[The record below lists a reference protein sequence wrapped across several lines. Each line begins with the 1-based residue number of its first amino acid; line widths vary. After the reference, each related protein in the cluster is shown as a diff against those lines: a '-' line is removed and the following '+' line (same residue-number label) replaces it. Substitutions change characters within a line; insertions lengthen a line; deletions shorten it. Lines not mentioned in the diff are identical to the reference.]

1 MPPLGDLD
9 RVHLVLRAQL
19 TQCLLA
25 AQRLDSYSRC
35 ELWAVGF
42 SRRCHQPLLV
52 NDAVRILAYCLVQIP
67 GSTILHEFLCRLML
81 NTGITAKDLLPEK
94 GDYPRALEMR
104 PRK

>member
-52 NDAVRILAYCLVQIP
+52 NDAVRILAYCLVQSP
-67 GSTILHEFLCRLML
+67 GSTIIFTILPALRSTICGSTALVQWNTPLRLVS
-81 NTGITAKDLLPEK
+81 
-94 GDYPRALEMR
+94 
-104 PRK
+104 